1 MKERKTYI
9 DGIQY
14 NLYTEDEIQDIKVC
28 ALIEYKEEL
37 RKKNK
42 LKFYTSDEMREMIE
56 NV

>member
-14 NLYTEDEIQDIKVC
+14 NLYIEDEIQDIKVC